1 MYLALLASVAEMDTI
16 PRSGA
21 SAIAEPA
28 DSPTATI
35 AAPIANFVMVFLP
48 AICFAQP
55 TKPDEPFRPTFAF
68 VQAKMLFATGIASA
82 ALDQNDGI
90 FPSPRLFAGRG
101 RVRGRRD

>member
-35 AAPIANFVMVFLP
+35 AAPMANFVMVFLP

-68 VQAKMLFATGIASA
+68 AQAKTFVATWITSIVGAIALKSRVGGVTGSA
-82 ALDQNDGI
+82 ETI
-90 FPSPRLFAGRG
+90 S
-101 RVRGRRD
+101 